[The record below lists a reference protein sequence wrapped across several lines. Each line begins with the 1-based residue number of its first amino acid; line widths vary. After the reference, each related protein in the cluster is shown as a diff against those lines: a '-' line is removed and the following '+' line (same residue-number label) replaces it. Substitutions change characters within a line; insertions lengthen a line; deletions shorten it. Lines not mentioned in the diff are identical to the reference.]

1 MSRPSARDNSRP
13 HRGQATWL
21 TRKIGTPNPAVNAF
35 GQSGNRRGCV
45 DWLVDTWGMTGNIDS
60 FRRGATAFR
69 NARDW
74 AKQHRDNVIREANA
88 TASQARIAAA
98 QADATGPHEDDISTP
113 HEPHELHE
121 PVDPAQYI
129 TLQDADG
136 EPALLSIQFN

>member
-1 MSRPSARDNSRP
+1 MT
-13 HRGQATWL
+13 Q
-21 TRKIGTPNPAVNAF
+21 
-35 GQSGNRRGCV
+35 
-45 DWLVDTWGMTGNIDS
+45 VDTWGMTGNIDS
-60 FRRGATAFR
+60 FRRGTTAFR

-88 TASQARIAAA
+88 TASQARTAAA
-98 QADATGPHEDDISTP
+98 QADATGPHEDDIVTP

-136 EPALLSIQFN
+136 PPAMPTRTSGSTRLALPRQTGTTRVSLVTAHPETDSSSKCASCMGGSN